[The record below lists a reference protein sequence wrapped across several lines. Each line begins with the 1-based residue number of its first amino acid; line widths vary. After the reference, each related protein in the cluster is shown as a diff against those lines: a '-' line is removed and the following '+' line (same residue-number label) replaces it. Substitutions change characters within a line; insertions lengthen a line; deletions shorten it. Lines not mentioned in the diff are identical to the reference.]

1 MMTQA
6 LKMTDSP
13 GRALR
18 ASRRHL
24 RLAKRTGNAQAMEL
38 AGRVRVPMDT
48 LTTAVQTQK
57 AAHEATEDAF
67 DDWDQSDQLL
77 DRTVKSSSRKATD
90 WDEDHPGSRTHATL
104 FAGATASSVVATTRE
119 KEPDV
124 VEAIVT
130 RGAGLPEGHPSL
142 PLLPALTEL
151 ANASRANYKTWA
163 DASKRE
169 AAAATATE
177 AARLDLIRVYRDNQI
192 DIERACGSAIAEAC
206 FPRLRSGSRADE
218 ADIEEPL
225 PSPPGPSTPTP
236 S

>member
-6 LKMTDSP
+6 LTRNDSP
-13 GRALR
+13 AKALR

-24 RLAKRTGNAQAMEL
+24 RLAKRTGNATAMDL
-38 AGRVRVPMDT
+38 AERIREPMDT
-48 LTTAVQTQK
+48 LATAVQIQK
-57 AAHEATEDAF
+57 TAHEATEDAF

-124 VEAIVT
+124 VEAIVA
-130 RGAGLPEGHPSL
+130 RGAGLPEGHPSI
-142 PLLPALTEL
+142 PLLPALTEQ

-169 AAAATATE
+169 AVTSMATE
-177 AARLDLIRVYRDNQI
+177 VARINLIRIYRDNQI

-206 FPRLRSGSRADE
+206 FPRFRQGSRSDE
-218 ADIEEPL
+218 ADIDEPL

-236 S
+236 P